1 MEENSK
7 EMPQTENKK
16 KCKKNCLFVIIIAI
30 IAIVIAV
37 VFFVHSYNDNDYY
50 GHYSKEE
57 KLENTID
64 EIVYPEIT
72 EEEYELEA
80 FLDEDLDELI
90 EGLEDED
97 FDF

>member
-1 MEENSK
+1 MEENSNNTNQ
-7 EMPQTENKK
+7 MSSKK
-16 KCKKNCLFVIIIAI
+16 SCSKCCILIVVAV

-37 VFFVHSYNDNDYY
+37 IFFVRNYNDNDYY

-64 EIVYPEIT
+64 EIVYPEAV
-72 EEEYELEA
+72 EDEDELEA